1 MNGEPIPYML
11 RADWFITCIVLL
23 CFFLGT
29 FVLKDGKK
37 YLLFRIKKLFQ
48 GGRKNNHTT
57 IVANAYFHHSIVLNC
72 ITYILGGLCLY
83 DYFADHS
90 SYLFTHIPHGLLLT
104 IYIFTVVLF
113 ILLKYALYSFINW
126 IFFEK
131 EQNKAWIE
139 TYFDVI
145 ILGGLLLFPVVLLII
160 YFDLNFA
167 TTKVFILF
175 ILIFTKILLFYK
187 CIRNFF
193 KQIHGILH
201 LILYFCALE
210 LAPSFLLW
218 EGINYTNLF
227 LFLNF

>member
-11 RADWFITCIVLL
+11 RADWFVTCIVLL

-48 GGRKNNHTT
+48 RTRQNNQTEIIT
-57 IVANAYFHHSIVLNC
+57 SSYFHHSIILTGITC
-72 ITYILGGLCLY
+72 ILCGLCLY
-83 DYFADHS
+83 DYSVDQS
-90 SYLFTHIPHGLLLT
+90 PSLFNHLPHGLLLGT
-104 IYIFTVVLF
+104 YILLIVCY
-113 ILLKYALYSFINW
+113 ILLKYGLYSFINW
-126 IFFEK
+126 IFFDK
-131 EQNKAWIE
+131 DQNQLWTE
-139 TYFDVI
+139 TYFDVV
-145 ILGGLLLFPVVLLII
+145 ILGGLLLFPLVLLII

-175 ILIFTKILLFYK
+175 ILIFAKILLFYK

-210 LAPSFLLW
+210 ITPTLLLW
-218 EGINYTNLF
+218 EGVDYTNHF
-227 LFLNF
+227 LFLKF